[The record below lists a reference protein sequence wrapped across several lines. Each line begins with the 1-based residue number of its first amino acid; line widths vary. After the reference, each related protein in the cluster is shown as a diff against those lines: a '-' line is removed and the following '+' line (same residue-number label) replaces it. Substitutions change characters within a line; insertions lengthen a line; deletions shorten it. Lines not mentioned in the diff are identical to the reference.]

1 MRNAYFKYFFAA
13 LTLAFLAFV
22 FTKQFFDLSVSL
34 VSDASLS
41 LSYFENPKVRL
52 VETILFVVAIGVIP
66 LLLLRV
72 NKFARISSP
81 KESLFISSII
91 IGFGIISWL
100 LRILYLR
107 FALASLQ
114 EKLRLAEYTS
124 LDHIAWMS
132 FDDTHFEIFLF
143 AGLLI
148 GTLINFWIFK
158 KKQT

>member
-1 MRNAYFKYFFAA
+1 MRNSSFKYFFAA
-13 LTLAFLAFV
+13 LTLAVLAFV

-52 VETILFVVAIGVIP
+52 VETTLFVVAIGVIP
-66 LLLLRV
+66 LLLLWV

-91 IGFGIISWL
+91 IGFGIIFWL

-107 FALASLQ
+107 FTLASLQ
-114 EKLRLAEYTS
+114 EKLRLAEFTS
-124 LDHIAWMS
+124 LDHIKWMS
-132 FDDTHFEIFLF
+132 FDDTHFETFPF

-148 GTLINFWIFK
+148 GTLLNLWIFK

>member
-1 MRNAYFKYFFAA
+1 MRNSSFKYFSAA
-13 LTLAFLAFV
+13 LTLAVLAFL
-22 FTKQFFDLSVSL
+22 FTNQFFDLSVSL

-72 NKFARISSP
+72 NKSARISSP

-91 IGFGIISWL
+91 IGFGIIFWL

-107 FALASLQ
+107 FTLASLQ
-114 EKLRLAEYTS
+114 EKLRLAEFTS
-124 LDHIAWMS
+124 LDYIKWMS

-148 GTLINFWIFK
+148 GTLINLWIFK

>member
-1 MRNAYFKYFFAA
+1 MRNSSFKYFFAA
-13 LTLAFLAFV
+13 LTLAVLAFV

-41 LSYFENPKVRL
+41 LSYLENPEVRT
-52 VETILFVVAIGVIP
+52 VEPILFVVAIGAIP

-91 IGFGIISWL
+91 IGFGIIFWL

-107 FALASLQ
+107 FTLASLQ
-114 EKLRLAEYTS
+114 EKLRLAEFTS
-124 LDHIAWMS
+124 LDHIKWMS

>member
-1 MRNAYFKYFFAA
+1 MRNSSFKYFFAA
-13 LTLAFLAFV
+13 LTLAVLAFV

-52 VETILFVVAIGVIP
+52 VETILFVVAIGAIP
-66 LLLLRV
+66 LLVLLV
-72 NKFARISSP
+72 KNFARIHSHA
-81 KESLFISSII
+81 KNLMISCVI
-91 IGFGIISWL
+91 IGSGIIFWL

-107 FALASLQ
+107 FTLASLQ
-114 EKLRLAEYTS
+114 EKLRLAEFTS
-124 LDHIAWMS
+124 LDHIKWMS

-148 GTLINFWIFK
+148 GTLVNLWIFK

>member
-1 MRNAYFKYFFAA
+1 MRNSSFKYFFAA
-13 LTLAFLAFV
+13 FTLAVLAFL
-22 FTKQFFDLSVSL
+22 FTNQFFDLSVSL

-91 IGFGIISWL
+91 IGFGIIFWL

-107 FALASLQ
+107 FTLASLQ
-114 EKLRLAEYTS
+114 EKLRLAEFTS
-124 LDHIAWMS
+124 LDYIKWMS

-148 GTLINFWIFK
+148 GTLINLWIFK

>member
-1 MRNAYFKYFFAA
+1 MRNSSFKYFFAA
-13 LTLAFLAFV
+13 LTLAVLAFL

-41 LSYFENPKVRL
+41 LTYLENTKVRL
-52 VETILFVVAIGVIP
+52 VEKTLFVVAIAAIP
-66 LLLLRV
+66 ILVLLV
-72 NKFARISSP
+72 KNFTRIHSP
-81 KESLFISSII
+81 KKNLMISCVI
-91 IGFGIISWL
+91 IGSGIIFW
-100 LRILYLR
+100 ILQIFYLR

-114 EKLRLAEYTS
+114 EKLRLAEFTS
-124 LDHIAWMS
+124 LDQIEWIS
-132 FDDTHFEIFLF
+132 FNNTHFEIFLF

>member
-1 MRNAYFKYFFAA
+1 MRNSSFKYFFAA
-13 LTLAFLAFV
+13 LTLAVLAFL

-41 LSYFENPKVRL
+41 LTYLENTKVRL
-52 VETILFVVAIGVIP
+52 VEKTLFVVAIAAIP
-66 LLLLRV
+66 ILVLLV
-72 NKFARISSP
+72 KNFTRIHSP
-81 KESLFISSII
+81 KKNLMISCVII
-91 IGFGIISWL
+91 SFGIIFWI
-100 LRILYLR
+100 LRIFYLR
-107 FALASLQ
+107 FTLASLQ
-114 EKLRLAEYTS
+114 EKLRLAEFTS
-124 LDHIAWMS
+124 LDQIEWIS

>member
-1 MRNAYFKYFFAA
+1 MRNSSFKYFFAA
-13 LTLAFLAFV
+13 LTLAVLAFV

-72 NKFARISSP
+72 NMSARISSP

-91 IGFGIISWL
+91 IGFGIIFWL

-107 FALASLQ
+107 FTLASLQ
-114 EKLRLAEYTS
+114 EKLRLAEFTS
-124 LDHIAWMS
+124 LDHIKWMS

-148 GTLINFWIFK
+148 GTLVNLWIFK

>member
-1 MRNAYFKYFFAA
+1 MRNSSFKYFFAA
-13 LTLAFLAFV
+13 LTLAVLAFL

-41 LSYFENPKVRL
+41 LTYLENTKVRL
-52 VETILFVVAIGVIP
+52 VEKTLFVVAIAAIP
-66 LLLLRV
+66 ILVLLV
-72 NKFARISSP
+72 KNFTRIHSP
-81 KESLFISSII
+81 KKNLMISCVI
-91 IGFGIISWL
+91 IGSGIIFWI
-100 LRILYLR
+100 LRIFYLR
-107 FALASLQ
+107 FTLASLQ
-114 EKLRLAEYTS
+114 EKLRLAEFTS
-124 LDHIAWMS
+124 LDQIEWIS